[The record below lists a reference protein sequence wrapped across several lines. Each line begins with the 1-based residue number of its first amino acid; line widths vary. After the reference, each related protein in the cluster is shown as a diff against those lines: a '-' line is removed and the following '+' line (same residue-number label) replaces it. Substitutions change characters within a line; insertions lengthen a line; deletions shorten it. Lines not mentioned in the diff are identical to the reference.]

1 MPYKPTERQYRTFAV
16 PLQCRAAEAEGEER
30 EQEYIVEGYATTFDD
45 PYVMFTHDGVD
56 YSEQI
61 DRDALTEA
69 DMSDVLFLYNH
80 EGMVF
85 ARISNDTL
93 TVSPNERGLY
103 VRADLGRTE
112 DARRMYEAI
121 KAGMVT
127 TMSWAFTIADGGD
140 SYDEDTH
147 TRTITRV
154 KKVYDVS
161 AVSLPANPNTDIS
174 ARAFFDGVIE
184 KEQERRRER
193 ERVEELRTAIAARL
207 EGNK

>member
-1 MPYKPTERQYRTFAV
+1 MPYKPMERQYRTFAV
-16 PLQCRAAEAEGEER
+16 PLQVRAAEEAEQEKD
-30 EQEYIVEGYATTFDD
+30 EYIVEGYATTFND
-45 PYVMFTHDGVD
+45 PYVMFTYDGVD

-61 DRDALTEA
+61 DRDALTDA